1 MHSRDQTAEA
11 ASGQDQKPTI
21 RVTSEIDLTPTKR
34 FVLPKKKNFEPQYAH
49 VYFSRLKSLG
59 PSVLKTAKLTFGVE
73 QDDKLHYAKRIVDIA
88 KHNQIETVIFG
99 VIFRHMQAKPSILAQ
114 YEIPSHEL
122 IPAPPDRATTSYVRD
137 EDDAF
142 IEDEYGRCTL
152 DLSGLDPS
160 VAPLSFVTGFVLA
173 LKGHEDRA
181 TGTFKVNAFV
191 SVGQAPQR
199 SLPSLAADKYIC
211 ITSGLSFGKADGHIL
226 PAELLMEFLRGN
238 SGDEQEEAASAAIV
252 QLIVA
257 GNLVP
262 HLEDTERGSEVVFA
276 AHRAVKNGEKERV
289 AAPIVEVDRFLS
301 AIASSL
307 PVAVMPGEADPAN
320 YLLPQQPLHR
330 CLLPSSSRNENLA
343 RVSNP
348 FECAVDKRVVLG
360 TSGQPVTD
368 FALYEKQG
376 TEMSD
381 NGEGFRSEPSGEKVL
396 DIMELML
403 NNRHIAPTCPDT
415 LASYPFADGVDPFVL
430 ESTPHVFFVGNQKE
444 FAARL
449 VKTPHG
455 QTQSSSD
462 GSMDIDGVQGGEKT
476 VRIVSVP
483 RFDDTGQAVVVNLR
497 TLECTV
503 REFALTM

>member
-1 MHSRDQTAEA
+1 MHCTDQVAEA
-11 ASGQDQKPTI
+11 TNGHDLKPTI
-21 RVTSEIDLTPTKR
+21 RITSELDLTPTKR

-59 PSVLKTAKLTFGVE
+59 PHVLKTAQLTFGEE

-88 KHNQIETVIFG
+88 KHNQIETVIVG
-99 VIFRHMQAKPSILAQ
+99 VVFRHMQAKPSILAQ
-114 YEIPSHEL
+114 YGIPSHEL
-122 IPAPPDRATTSYVRD
+122 IPPAPNRATTSYVRD
-137 EDDAF
+137 EDEVF

-152 DLSGLDPS
+152 NLSELDLS
-160 VAPLSFVTGFVLA
+160 VALLSFVTGFVLA
-173 LKGHEDRA
+173 LKGHEDHT
-181 TGTFKVNAFV
+181 TGSFKVNAFV

-226 PAELLMEFLRGN
+226 PAELLIEFLRGN
-238 SGDEQEEAASAAIV
+238 SGDEQEEAASAAIA
-252 QLIVA
+252 QLVVA

-262 HLEDTERGSEVVFA
+262 QLEETESGAASVLA
-276 AHRAVKNGEKERV
+276 AHRPVKNGEKERV

-307 PVAVMPGEADPAN
+307 PVSVMPGEADPVN
-320 YLLPQQPLHR
+320 YLLPQQPFHR
-330 CLLPSSSRNENLA
+330 CLLPSSSRNENLT
-343 RVSNP
+343 RVPNP
-348 FECAVDKRVVLG
+348 FECAVDKRVILG

-376 TEMSD
+376 TEMGD
-381 NGEGFRSEPSGEKVL
+381 EGEGVRSEPSGEKVL

-403 NNRHIAPTCPDT
+403 SNRHIAPTCPDT

-430 ESTPHVFFVGNQKE
+430 ESTPHVFFAGNQKE
-444 FAARL
+444 FASRL

-455 QTQSSSD
+455 QTQGSSD
-462 GSMDIDGVQGGEKT
+462 GSMDIDGVRGGEKT

-483 RFDDTGQAVVVNLR
+483 RFDETGQVVLVNLR